1 MMPAVQITKLTE
13 AEYLARERANNFRS
27 EFYQGEMFAVA
38 GATWNHNRIKS
49 NFEGELYGKLK
60 GGKCKAVSS
69 DQRIKV
75 DALGLYTYPDIAI
88 VCGKAEFAKSDH
100 DALINPLV
108 IIEVLSPSNESY
120 DRYEKFKH
128 YKKLDSLR
136 EYILLAQGRVGIER
150 YVRNG
155 GGEWQIS
162 TLTEIDE
169 VLTLSSIPNVSVK
182 VADIYSGVEFPEPTE
197 LPRLIPQD
205 RTPPGP

>member
-1 MMPAVQITKLTE
+1 MSAVQITKLTE
-13 AEYLARERANNFRS
+13 AEYLARERANDFRS
-27 EFYQGEMFAVA
+27 EFYQGEMFAMA
-38 GATWNHNRIKS
+38 GASWNHNQIKDNLVAQLFS
-49 NFEGELYGKLK
+49 KLK
-60 GGKCKAVSS
+60 DAKCRTVSS
-69 DQRIKV
+69 DQRVKI
-75 DALGLYTYPDIAI
+75 DASGLYTYPDIAI

-100 DALINPLV
+100 DTLINPLV

-136 EYILLAQGRVGIER
+136 EYILVAQGRVGIER

-169 VLTLSSIPNVSVK
+169 VFMLSSIPNVSVK